1 MVIYLNYMTK
11 FEEDLKTYFPDIY
24 ELNILGKNDPNV
36 WEIFH
41 AMLEMRNKDSF
52 GSIEIKYQGGK
63 INHIVK
69 AVFIQK
75 KAP

>member
-1 MVIYLNYMTK
+1 MTK
-11 FEEDLKTYFPDIY
+11 FETDLKTYFPDIY
-24 ELNILGKNDPNV
+24 DLHQLGKIDPNV

-41 AMLEMRNKDSF
+41 AMLDMRNKDSF
-52 GSIEIKYQGGK
+52 GNIEIKYQGGK

-69 AVFIQK
+69 SVFIQR